1 MAGAI
6 ITGLVTKG
14 ILPAASIRASSPSG
28 PNAELRGLGIVATR
42 DNAEAVAGATIV
54 IFAVKPLLMEA
65 AVVSCRDVIAENTI
79 VVSVAA
85 GVTSTQIQGWLGE
98 ARPRAI
104 VRAMPNTPTAVGE
117 GACGICPGAN
127 GLATAEHVFRVQRLF
142 SAAGVVHAVK
152 ESQMDAITG
161 LSGSGP
167 AFVCLVIEALAD
179 GGVAAGLPRPVALSL
194 ATQLVSYVLCACR
207 HNHMRTPSTLD
218 SEEVSFYTL
227 FQLRPRPR
235 FFAQVKGTAT
245 LVQATGQ
252 HPAVLKDN
260 VASPGGTTI
269 AGIHALETGGLR
281 GTLMSAVV
289 AATKRAT
296 ELSAAAAA
304 AGAAAPK

>member
-1 MAGAI
+1 MASHEAVAAHRPAEVVAFIGAGNMAGAI

-28 PNAELRGLGIVATR
+28 PNAELRALGIVATR
-42 DNAEAVAGATIV
+42 DNAEAVSGATIV
-54 IFAVKPLLMEA
+54 VFAVKPLLMEA
-65 AVVSCRDVIAENTI
+65 AVVSCRDVIAEDTI

-85 GVTSTQIQGWLGE
+85 GVTSTQIQGWLGD

-127 GLATAEHVFRVQRLF
+127 GLASAEHVARVQRLF
-142 SAAGVVHAVK
+142 SAAGVVHPVK

-194 ATQLVSYVLCACR
+194 ATQLV
-207 HNHMRTPSTLD
+207 
-218 SEEVSFYTL
+218 
-227 FQLRPRPR
+227 
-235 FFAQVKGTAT
+235 KGTAT
-245 LVQATGQ
+245 LVQQTGQ

-296 ELSAAAAA
+296 ELSAAAAG
-304 AGAAAPK
+304 AGAPK

>member
-14 ILPAASIRASSPSG
+14 ILSAASIRASSPSG
-28 PNAELRGLGIVATR
+28 PNAELRALGIVATR
-42 DNAEAVAGATIV
+42 DNAEAVSGATIV
-54 IFAVKPLLMEA
+54 VFAVKPLLMEA
-65 AVVSCRDVIAENTI
+65 AVVSCRDVIAEDTI

-85 GVTSTQIQGWLGE
+85 GVTSTQIQGWLGD

-127 GLATAEHVFRVQRLF
+127 GLATAEHVARVQRLF
-142 SAAGVVHAVK
+142 SAAGVVHPVK

-194 ATQLVSYVLCACR
+194 ATQLVS
-207 HNHMRTPSTLD
+207 
-218 SEEVSFYTL
+218 
-227 FQLRPRPR
+227 
-235 FFAQVKGTAT
+235 
-245 LVQATGQ
+245 
-252 HPAVLKDN
+252 
-260 VASPGGTTI
+260 
-269 AGIHALETGGLR
+269 
-281 GTLMSAVV
+281 
-289 AATKRAT
+289 
-296 ELSAAAAA
+296 
-304 AGAAAPK
+304 